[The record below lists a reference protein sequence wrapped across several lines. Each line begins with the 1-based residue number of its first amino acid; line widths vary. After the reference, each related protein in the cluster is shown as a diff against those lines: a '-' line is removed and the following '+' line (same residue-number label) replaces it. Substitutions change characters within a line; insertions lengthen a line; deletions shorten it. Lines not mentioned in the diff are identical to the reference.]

1 MMLEVRT
8 RQVGPWGPNS
18 YVLVCPSTSHS
29 LLIDPGAEPETLTD
43 MLAGTRPLAI
53 LITHS
58 HPDHIGALSQMR
70 ARLNVPVLA
79 HPAAG
84 TGRSELRTDQPL
96 AHGDSVSVGEHV
108 LKLYH
113 APGHTADQIC
123 IAVEGDHRVIVG
135 DTIFEGGPGKT
146 WSAEGFRMTLK
157 TLRDVVLAW
166 PDTTICHP
174 GHGSSFRLGDQ
185 RAAIEAFLRK
195 DHGDFFGD
203 ATWGM

>member
-1 MMLEVRT
+1 MMLELRT
-8 RQVGPWGPNS
+8 CQVGPWGLNS
-18 YVLVCPSTSHS
+18 YGLVCPGTGHS

-43 MLAGTRPLAI
+43 MLAGTLPLAI

-58 HPDHIGALSQMR
+58 HPDHIGALDQMR
-70 ARLNVPVLA
+70 ARLDVPVMA

-84 TGRSELRTDQPL
+84 TGSDGLRADRAL
-96 AHGDSVSVGEHV
+96 AHGDNVMVGEHEIKV
-108 LKLYH
+108 YH

-123 IAVEGDHRVIVG
+123 IAVEGDHHVIVG

-146 WSAEGFRMTLK
+146 WSAEGFQMTLK

-166 PDTTICHP
+166 PAATVCHP
-174 GHGSSFRLGDQ
+174 GHGSSFRLGDR

-195 DHGDFFGD
+195 DHGDFSGD